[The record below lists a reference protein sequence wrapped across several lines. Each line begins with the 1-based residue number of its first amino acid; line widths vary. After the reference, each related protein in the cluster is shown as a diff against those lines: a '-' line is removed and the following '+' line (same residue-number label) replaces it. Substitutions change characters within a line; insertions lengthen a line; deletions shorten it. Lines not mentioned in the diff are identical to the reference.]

1 MSIPKGIL
9 ADDITNAGRGETLIG
24 NLLAASM
31 LSDAIKTSFGPCGL
45 EKMYVD
51 IMGES
56 IITKDGGRFLR
67 KIDVE
72 HPSAKVVIDGAN
84 TVDNSVGDG
93 TKSSV
98 ILVGSLAKNAIELI
112 KLGISPAVIITGY
125 QRATELSLETL
136 NEISE
141 TRNLEKGIFFDLVR
155 TALSSKSMS
164 SLVDDSENLSKI
176 IVDAVCSICDLK
188 TNYIEV
194 DDIKIEEKLGSASD
208 TKLVKGVIIDKTI
221 DNSLMP
227 RQISNAKIILINEE
241 LDAVRTKTESE
252 IIITS
257 PEQMSSF
264 LEAEKTEVLRKVKKI
279 AESGANVVFS
289 RKGISDMAQTYF
301 ARNGIIS
308 LRRVKEND
316 LFWLEKATGAKIC
329 QTIEK
334 ISPNEIGTANH
345 VYEKEI
351 GDDKMV
357 FVEGCK
363 KPKSV
368 TILIRAH
375 SKKYLDEFHRTVL
388 DGIYVLRDFIQNP
401 KIVGGG
407 GAFEAIV
414 ANKIRKV
421 MTSVDGKE
429 QLAMEKFAD
438 SLEQIPLTL
447 ATNAGMDYLSTL
459 SALRSKISSSNNGRC
474 EWYGIDTNQRKITE
488 TFSKKIFEPKILKEQ
503 VIKTTNDVIS
513 ILLGI
518 DDIFMKTPEM
528 FTHTHANGPTHTHK
542 GGSLKHEHHNERL
555 DRLGKE
561 QRGPHHYY

>member
-1 MSIPKGIL
+1 LSITKDIL
-9 ADDITNAGRGETLIG
+9 ADDITNAGRSETLIG

-31 LSDAIKTSFGPCGL
+31 ISDAIKTSFGPCGL
-45 EKMYVD
+45 EKMYID

-56 IITKDGGRFLR
+56 TITKDGATFLR

-84 TVDNSVGDG
+84 TVDNNVGDG

-221 DNSLMP
+221 DNRLMP

-375 SKKYLDEFHRTVL
+375 SKKYLDEFHRTIL

-528 FTHTHANGPTHTHK
+528 FTHTHANGTTHTHK

>member
-1 MSIPKGIL
+1 MSIPKDIL
-9 ADDITNAGRGETLIG
+9 ADDITNTGRNETLIG
-24 NLLAASM
+24 NLIAASM
-31 LSDAIKTSFGPCGL
+31 ISDAIKTSFGPAGF
-45 EKMYVD
+45 EKMYID

-56 IITKDGGRFLR
+56 TITKDGATFLR

-375 SKKYLDEFHRTVL
+375 SKKYLDEFHRTIL

-528 FTHTHANGPTHTHK
+528 FTHTHANGTTHTHK

>member
-1 MSIPKGIL
+1 LSITKDIL
-9 ADDITNAGRGETLIG
+9 ADDITNAGRSETLIG

-45 EKMYVD
+45 EKMYID

-56 IITKDGGRFLR
+56 TITKDGATFLR

-84 TVDNSVGDG
+84 TVDNNVGDG

-98 ILVGSLAKNAIELI
+98 ILIGSLAKNAIELI
-112 KLGISPAVIITGY
+112 KLGISPAVIVTGY
-125 QRATELSLETL
+125 QRAAELSLEIL

-141 TRNLEKGIFFDLVR
+141 TRDLEKGIFFDLVR

-176 IVDAVCSICDLK
+176 IVDAVCSVCNLK

-221 DNSLMP
+221 DSHLMP

-257 PEQMSSF
+257 PEQMSLF
-264 LEAEKTEVLRKVKKI
+264 LEAEKIDVLRKIKKI
-279 AESGANVVFS
+279 AKSGANVVFS
-289 RKGISDMAQTYF
+289 RKGISDIAQTYF
-301 ARNGIIS
+301 TRNGIIS

-316 LFWLEKATGAKIC
+316 LSWLEKATGAKIC

-375 SKKYLDEFHRTVL
+375 SKKYLDEFHRTIL

-407 GAFEAIV
+407 GAFEAIA

-438 SLEQIPLTL
+438 ALEQIPLTL

-503 VIKTTNDVIS
+503 IIKTTNDVIS
-513 ILLGI
+513 ILLEI

-528 FTHTHANGPTHTHK
+528 FTHTHANGNTHTHK
-542 GGSLKHEHHNERL
+542 GGSLKHEHHNEKL

-561 QRGPHHYY
+561 QRGSHHYY

>member
-1 MSIPKGIL
+1 MSITKDIL
-9 ADDITNAGRGETLIG
+9 ADDVTNAGRSETLIG

-31 LSDAIKTSFGPCGL
+31 ISDAIKTSFGPCGL
-45 EKMYVD
+45 EKMYID

-56 IITKDGGRFLR
+56 TITKDGATFLR

-84 TVDNSVGDG
+84 TVDNNVGDG

-136 NEISE
+136 NKISE

-176 IVDAVCSICDLK
+176 IVDAVCSVCNLK

-221 DNSLMP
+221 DSHLMP

-252 IIITS
+252 IVITS
-257 PEQMSSF
+257 PEQMSLF
-264 LEAEKTEVLRKVKKI
+264 LEAEKIDVLRKIKKI

-289 RKGISDMAQTYF
+289 RKGISAIAQTYF
-301 ARNGIIS
+301 TRNGIIS

-316 LFWLEKATGAKIC
+316 LSWLEKATGAKIC

-375 SKKYLDEFHRTVL
+375 SKKYLDEFHRTIL

-407 GAFEAIV
+407 GAFEAIA

-421 MTSVDGKE
+421 MNSVDGKE

-438 SLEQIPLTL
+438 ALEQIPLTL

-503 VIKTTNDVIS
+503 IIKTTNDVIS

-528 FTHTHANGPTHTHK
+528 FTHTHANGNTHTHK
-542 GGSLKHEHHNERL
+542 GGSLKHEHHNEKL

-561 QRGPHHYY
+561 QRGSHHYY

>member
-45 EKMYVD
+45 EKMYID

-56 IITKDGGRFLR
+56 IITKDGGTFLR

-221 DNSLMP
+221 DSHLMP

-257 PEQMSSF
+257 PKQMSLF
-264 LEAEKTEVLRKVKKI
+264 LEAEKTDVLRKVKKI
-279 AESGANVVFS
+279 AKSGANVVFS
-289 RKGISDMAQTYF
+289 RKGISDIAQTYF
-301 ARNGIIS
+301 TRNGIIS

-316 LFWLEKATGAKIC
+316 LSWLEKATGAKIC

-368 TILIRAH
+368 TILIREQ
-375 SKKYLDEFHRTVL
+375 SKKYLDEFHRTIL

-407 GAFEAIV
+407 GAFEAIA

-503 VIKTTNDVIS
+503 IIKTTNDVIS
-513 ILLGI
+513 ILLEI

-528 FTHTHANGPTHTHK
+528 FTHTHANGNTHTHK
-542 GGSLKHEHHNERL
+542 GGSLKHEHHNEKL

-561 QRGPHHYY
+561 QRGSHHYY

>member
-1 MSIPKGIL
+1 MSIPKDIL
-9 ADDITNAGRGETLIG
+9 ADDITNAGRSETLIG
-24 NLLAASM
+24 NLLAATM
-31 LSDAIKTSFGPCGL
+31 ISDAIKTSFGPCGL
-45 EKMYVD
+45 EKMYID

-56 IITKDGGRFLR
+56 TITKDGATFLR

-72 HPSAKVVIDGAN
+72 HPSTKVIIDGAN
-84 TVDNSVGDG
+84 TVDNNVGDG

-112 KLGISPAVIITGY
+112 KLGISPAVIVTGY

-164 SLVDDSENLSKI
+164 FLVDDSDNISKI

-221 DNSLMP
+221 DNHLMP

-257 PEQMSSF
+257 PEQMSLF
-264 LEAEKTEVLRKVKKI
+264 LEAEKNDVLRKVKKI
-279 AESGANVVFS
+279 AKSGANVVFS
-289 RKGISDMAQTYF
+289 RKGISDIAQTYF
-301 ARNGIIS
+301 TRNGIIS

-316 LFWLEKATGAKIC
+316 LSWLEKATGAKIC

-375 SKKYLDEFHRTVL
+375 SKKYLDEFHRTIL

-407 GAFEAIV
+407 GAFEAIA

-421 MTSVDGKE
+421 MNSVDGKE

-459 SALRSKISSSNNGRC
+459 SALRSKISSSNNGVC

-503 VIKTTNDVIS
+503 IIKTTNDVIS
-513 ILLGI
+513 ILLKI

-528 FTHTHANGPTHTHK
+528 FTHTHANGNTHTHK
-542 GGSLKHEHHNERL
+542 GGSLKHEHHNEKL

-561 QRGPHHYY
+561 QRGSHHYY

>member
-9 ADDITNAGRGETLIG
+9 ADDITNAGRNETLIG

-45 EKMYVD
+45 EKMYID

-56 IITKDGGRFLR
+56 IITKDGGTFLR

-375 SKKYLDEFHRTVL
+375 SKKYLDEFHRTIL

-528 FTHTHANGPTHTHK
+528 FTHTHANGTTHTHK

>member
-1 MSIPKGIL
+1 MSIPKDIL
-9 ADDITNAGRGETLIG
+9 ADDITNAGRNETLIG

-45 EKMYVD
+45 EKMYID

-56 IITKDGGRFLR
+56 IITKDGGTFLR

-112 KLGISPAVIITGY
+112 KLGISPAVIVTGY

-375 SKKYLDEFHRTVL
+375 SKKYLDEFHRTIL

-528 FTHTHANGPTHTHK
+528 FTHTHANGTTHTHK

>member
-9 ADDITNAGRGETLIG
+9 ADDITNAGRSETLIG

-45 EKMYVD
+45 EKMYID

-56 IITKDGGRFLR
+56 IITKDGGTFLR

-375 SKKYLDEFHRTVL
+375 SKKYLDEFHRTIL

-528 FTHTHANGPTHTHK
+528 FTHTHANGTTHTHK

>member
-45 EKMYVD
+45 EKMYID

-56 IITKDGGRFLR
+56 IITKDGGTFLR

-345 VYEKEI
+345 VYEKKI

-528 FTHTHANGPTHTHK
+528 FTHTHANGTTHTHK

>member
-45 EKMYVD
+45 EKMYID

-56 IITKDGGRFLR
+56 IITKDGGTFLR

-375 SKKYLDEFHRTVL
+375 SKKYLDEFHRTIL

-407 GAFEAIV
+407 GAFEAIA

-528 FTHTHANGPTHTHK
+528 FTHTHANGTTHTHK

>member
-45 EKMYVD
+45 EKMYID

-56 IITKDGGRFLR
+56 TITKDGATFLR

-84 TVDNSVGDG
+84 TVDNNVGDG

-125 QRATELSLETL
+125 QRATELSLEIL

-221 DNSLMP
+221 DSHLMP

-257 PEQMSSF
+257 PEQMSLF
-264 LEAEKTEVLRKVKKI
+264 LEAEKIDVLRKIKKI

-289 RKGISDMAQTYF
+289 RKGISDIAQTYF
-301 ARNGIIS
+301 TRNGIIS

-316 LFWLEKATGAKIC
+316 LSWLEKATGAKIC

-375 SKKYLDEFHRTVL
+375 SKKYLDEFHRTIL

-407 GAFEAIV
+407 GAFEAIA

-421 MTSVDGKE
+421 MNSVDGKE

-438 SLEQIPLTL
+438 ALEQIPLTL

-503 VIKTTNDVIS
+503 IIKTTNDVIS

-528 FTHTHANGPTHTHK
+528 FTHTHANGTTHTHK

>member
-9 ADDITNAGRGETLIG
+9 ADDVTNAGRNETLIG

-45 EKMYVD
+45 EKMYID

-56 IITKDGGRFLR
+56 IITKDGGTFLR

-375 SKKYLDEFHRTVL
+375 SKKYLDEFHRTIL

>member
-45 EKMYVD
+45 EKMYID

-56 IITKDGGRFLR
+56 IITKDGGTFLR

-141 TRNLEKGIFFDLVR
+141 TRNLEKGVFFDLVR

-375 SKKYLDEFHRTVL
+375 SKKYLDEFHRTIL

-528 FTHTHANGPTHTHK
+528 FTHTHANGTTHTHK

>member
-1 MSIPKGIL
+1 LSIPKGIL

-45 EKMYVD
+45 EKMYID

-56 IITKDGGRFLR
+56 IITKDGGTFLR

-375 SKKYLDEFHRTVL
+375 SKKYLDEFHRTIL

-429 QLAMEKFAD
+429 QLAMAKFAD

>member
-1 MSIPKGIL
+1 MSIPKDIL
-9 ADDITNAGRGETLIG
+9 ADDITNAGRSETLIG
-24 NLLAASM
+24 NLLAATM
-31 LSDAIKTSFGPCGL
+31 ISDAIKTSFGPCGL
-45 EKMYVD
+45 EKMYID

-56 IITKDGGRFLR
+56 TITKDGATFLR

-72 HPSAKVVIDGAN
+72 HPSTKVIIDGAN
-84 TVDNSVGDG
+84 TVDNNVGDG

-112 KLGISPAVIITGY
+112 KLGISPAVIVTGY
-125 QRATELSLETL
+125 QRAAKLSLEIL

-164 SLVDDSENLSKI
+164 FLVDDSDNISKI

-194 DDIKIEEKLGSASD
+194 DDIKIEEKLGSVSD

-221 DNSLMP
+221 DNHLMP

-252 IIITS
+252 IVITS
-257 PEQMSSF
+257 PEQMSLF
-264 LEAEKTEVLRKVKKI
+264 LEAEKNDVLRKVKKI
-279 AESGANVVFS
+279 AKSGANVVFS
-289 RKGISDMAQTYF
+289 RKGISDIAQTYF
-301 ARNGIIS
+301 TRNGIIS

-316 LFWLEKATGAKIC
+316 LSWLEKATGAKIC

-375 SKKYLDEFHRTVL
+375 SKKYLDEFHRTIL

-407 GAFEAIV
+407 GAFEAIA

-438 SLEQIPLTL
+438 ALEQIPLTL

-503 VIKTTNDVIS
+503 IIKTTNDVIS

-528 FTHTHANGPTHTHK
+528 FTHTHANGNTHTHK
-542 GGSLKHEHHNERL
+542 GGSLKHEHHNEKL

-561 QRGPHHYY
+561 QRGSHHYY

>member
-1 MSIPKGIL
+1 MSIPKDIL
-9 ADDITNAGRGETLIG
+9 ADDITNAGRSETLIG
-24 NLLAASM
+24 NLLAATM
-31 LSDAIKTSFGPCGL
+31 ISDAIKTSFGPCGL
-45 EKMYVD
+45 EKMYID

-56 IITKDGGRFLR
+56 TITKDGATFLR

-84 TVDNSVGDG
+84 TVDNNVGDG

-112 KLGISPAVIITGY
+112 KLGISPSVIVTGY
-125 QRATELSLETL
+125 QRAAELSLEIL

-164 SLVDDSENLSKI
+164 FLVDDSDNISKI

-194 DDIKIEEKLGSASD
+194 DDIKIEEKLGSVSD

-221 DNSLMP
+221 DNHLMP

-252 IIITS
+252 IVITS
-257 PEQMSSF
+257 PEQMSLF
-264 LEAEKTEVLRKVKKI
+264 LEAEKIDVLRKIKKI

-289 RKGISDMAQTYF
+289 RKGISAIAQTYF
-301 ARNGIIS
+301 TRNGIIS

-316 LFWLEKATGAKIC
+316 LSWLEKATGAKIC

-375 SKKYLDEFHRTVL
+375 SKKYLDEFHRTIL

-407 GAFEAIV
+407 GAFEAIA

-421 MTSVDGKE
+421 MNSVDGKE

-503 VIKTTNDVIS
+503 IIKTTNDVIS
-513 ILLGI
+513 ILLKI

-528 FTHTHANGPTHTHK
+528 FTHTHANGNTHTHK
-542 GGSLKHEHHNERL
+542 GGSLKHEHHNEKL

-561 QRGPHHYY
+561 QRGSHHYY

>member
-1 MSIPKGIL
+1 MSITKDIL
-9 ADDITNAGRGETLIG
+9 ADDITNAGRSETLIG

-45 EKMYVD
+45 EKMYID

-56 IITKDGGRFLR
+56 IITKDGGTFLR

-375 SKKYLDEFHRTVL
+375 SKKYLDEFHRTIL

-528 FTHTHANGPTHTHK
+528 FTHTHANGTTHTHK

>member
-1 MSIPKGIL
+1 MSIPKDIL
-9 ADDITNAGRGETLIG
+9 ANDVTNAGRNETLIG

-45 EKMYVD
+45 EKMYID

-56 IITKDGGRFLR
+56 IITKDGGTFLR

-375 SKKYLDEFHRTVL
+375 SKKYLDEFHRTIL

-438 SLEQIPLTL
+438 ALEQIPLTL

-528 FTHTHANGPTHTHK
+528 FTHTHANGTTHTHK

>member
-1 MSIPKGIL
+1 MSIPKDIL
-9 ADDITNAGRGETLIG
+9 ANDVTNAGRNETLIG

-45 EKMYVD
+45 EKMYID

-56 IITKDGGRFLR
+56 IITKDGGTFLR

-375 SKKYLDEFHRTVL
+375 SKKYLDEFHRTIL

-429 QLAMEKFAD
+429 QLAMAKFAD

>member
-1 MSIPKGIL
+1 MSIPKDIL
-9 ADDITNAGRGETLIG
+9 ADDITNAGRSETLIG
-24 NLLAASM
+24 NLLAATM
-31 LSDAIKTSFGPCGL
+31 ISDAIKTSFGPCGL
-45 EKMYVD
+45 EKMYID

-56 IITKDGGRFLR
+56 TITKDGATFLR

-72 HPSAKVVIDGAN
+72 HPSTKVIIDGAN
-84 TVDNSVGDG
+84 TVDNNVGDG

-112 KLGISPAVIITGY
+112 KLGISPAVIVTGY
-125 QRATELSLETL
+125 QRAAKLSLEIL

-176 IVDAVCSICDLK
+176 IVDAVCSVCNLK

-221 DNSLMP
+221 DSHLMP

-301 ARNGIIS
+301 TRNGIIS

-316 LFWLEKATGAKIC
+316 LSWLEKATGAKIC

-375 SKKYLDEFHRTVL
+375 SKKYLDEFHRTIL

-407 GAFEAIV
+407 GAFEAIA

-503 VIKTTNDVIS
+503 IIKTTNDVIS

-528 FTHTHANGPTHTHK
+528 FTHTHANGNTHTHK
-542 GGSLKHEHHNERL
+542 GGSLKHEHHNEKL

-561 QRGPHHYY
+561 QRGSHHYY

>member
-45 EKMYVD
+45 EKMYID

-56 IITKDGGRFLR
+56 IITKDGGTFLR

-334 ISPNEIGTANH
+334 ISPSEIGSANQ

-363 KPKSV
+363 KPKAV
-368 TILIRAH
+368 TILIRAN

-421 MTSVDGKE
+421 MTSVEGRE

-447 ATNAGMDYLSTL
+447 ATNAGMNYLSTL

-474 EWYGIDTNQRKITE
+474 RWYGIDTNQRKITE
-488 TFSKKIFEPKILKEQ
+488 TFSKKILEPKIVKEQ
-503 VIKTTNDVIS
+503 VIKTVNDVIS
-513 ILLGI
+513 ILLEI
-518 DDIFMKTPEM
+518 DDIFMKTPAM
-528 FTHTHANGPTHTHK
+528 FTHTHANGTTHTHK
-542 GGSLKHEHHNERL
+542 GGSLKHEHHNEKL

-561 QRGPHHYY
+561 QRGSHHYY

>member
-45 EKMYVD
+45 EKMYID

-56 IITKDGGRFLR
+56 IITKDGGTFLR

-375 SKKYLDEFHRTVL
+375 SKKYLDEFHRTIL

-429 QLAMEKFAD
+429 QLAMGKFAD

-528 FTHTHANGPTHTHK
+528 FTHTHANGTTHTHK

>member
-45 EKMYVD
+45 EKMYID

-56 IITKDGGRFLR
+56 IITKDGGTFLR

-221 DNSLMP
+221 DNRLMP

-279 AESGANVVFS
+279 AKSGANVVFS

-375 SKKYLDEFHRTVL
+375 SKKYLDEFHRTIL

-528 FTHTHANGPTHTHK
+528 FTHTHATGTTHAHK

>member
-45 EKMYVD
+45 EKMYID

-56 IITKDGGRFLR
+56 IITKDGGTFLR

-345 VYEKEI
+345 VYEKKI

-375 SKKYLDEFHRTVL
+375 SKKYLDEFHRTIL

-528 FTHTHANGPTHTHK
+528 FTHTHANGTTHTHK

>member
-9 ADDITNAGRGETLIG
+9 ADDITNTGRNETLIG
-24 NLLAASM
+24 NLIAASM
-31 LSDAIKTSFGPCGL
+31 ISDAIKTSFGPAGF
-45 EKMYVD
+45 EKMYID

-56 IITKDGGRFLR
+56 TITKDGGTFLR

-112 KLGISPAVIITGY
+112 KLGISPAVIVTGY

-289 RKGISDMAQTYF
+289 RKGISDMVQTYF

-375 SKKYLDEFHRTVL
+375 SKKYLDEFHRTIL

-528 FTHTHANGPTHTHK
+528 FTHTHANGTTHTHK

>member
-45 EKMYVD
+45 EKMYID

-56 IITKDGGRFLR
+56 TITKDGATFLR

-375 SKKYLDEFHRTVL
+375 SKKYLDEFHRTIL

-528 FTHTHANGPTHTHK
+528 FTHTHANGTTHTHK

>member
-45 EKMYVD
+45 EKMYID

-56 IITKDGGRFLR
+56 TITKDGGTFLR

-375 SKKYLDEFHRTVL
+375 SKKYLDEFHRTIL

-528 FTHTHANGPTHTHK
+528 FTHTHANGTTHTHK

>member
-45 EKMYVD
+45 EKMYID

-56 IITKDGGRFLR
+56 IITKDGGTFLR

-316 LFWLEKATGAKIC
+316 LSWLEKATGAKIC

-375 SKKYLDEFHRTVL
+375 SKKYLDEFHRTIL

-528 FTHTHANGPTHTHK
+528 FTHTHANGTTHTHK

>member
-1 MSIPKGIL
+1 MSIPKDIL
-9 ADDITNAGRGETLIG
+9 ADDITNAGRNETLIG
-24 NLLAASM
+24 NLLAATM
-31 LSDAIKTSFGPCGL
+31 ISDAIKTSFGPCGL
-45 EKMYVD
+45 EKMYID

-56 IITKDGGRFLR
+56 TITKDGATFLR

-72 HPSAKVVIDGAN
+72 HPSTKVIIDGAN
-84 TVDNSVGDG
+84 TVDNNVGDG

-112 KLGISPAVIITGY
+112 KLGISPSVIVTGY
-125 QRATELSLETL
+125 QRAAELSLEIL

-164 SLVDDSENLSKI
+164 FLVDDSDNISKI

-194 DDIKIEEKLGSASD
+194 DDIKIEEKLGSVSD

-221 DNSLMP
+221 DNHLMP

-257 PEQMSSF
+257 PEQMSLF
-264 LEAEKTEVLRKVKKI
+264 LEAEKTDVLRKVKKI
-279 AESGANVVFS
+279 AKSGANVVFS
-289 RKGISDMAQTYF
+289 RKGISDIAQTYF
-301 ARNGIIS
+301 TRNGIIS

-316 LFWLEKATGAKIC
+316 LSWLEKATGAKIC

-375 SKKYLDEFHRTVL
+375 SKKYLDEFHRTIL

-407 GAFEAIV
+407 GAFEAIA

-421 MTSVDGKE
+421 MNSVDGKE

-459 SALRSKISSSNNGRC
+459 SALRSKISSSNNGVC

-503 VIKTTNDVIS
+503 IIKTTNDVIS
-513 ILLGI
+513 ILLKI

-528 FTHTHANGPTHTHK
+528 FTHTHANGNTHTHK
-542 GGSLKHEHHNERL
+542 GGSLKHEHHNEKL

-561 QRGPHHYY
+561 QRGSHHYY

>member
-45 EKMYVD
+45 EKMYID

-56 IITKDGGRFLR
+56 IITKDGGTFLR

-257 PEQMSSF
+257 PEQMSAF

-375 SKKYLDEFHRTVL
+375 SKKYLDEFHRTIL

-429 QLAMEKFAD
+429 QLAMGKFAD

-528 FTHTHANGPTHTHK
+528 FTHTHANGTTHTHK

>member
-1 MSIPKGIL
+1 LSIPKGIL

-45 EKMYVD
+45 EKMYID

-56 IITKDGGRFLR
+56 IITKDGGTFLR

-329 QTIEK
+329 QAIEK

-368 TILIRAH
+368 TILIRAN
-375 SKKYLDEFHRTVL
+375 SKKYLDEFHRTIL

-421 MTSVDGKE
+421 MTSVEGRE

-528 FTHTHANGPTHTHK
+528 FTHTHANGTTHTHK

>member
-1 MSIPKGIL
+1 MSITKDIL
-9 ADDITNAGRGETLIG
+9 ADDVTNAGRSETLIG
-24 NLLAASM
+24 NLLAAGM

-45 EKMYVD
+45 EKMYID

-56 IITKDGGRFLR
+56 TITKDGATFLR

-84 TVDNSVGDG
+84 TVDNNVGDG

-112 KLGISPAVIITGY
+112 KLGISPAVIVTGY
-125 QRATELSLETL
+125 QRAAELSLEIL

-141 TRNLEKGIFFDLVR
+141 TRDLEKGIFFDLVR

-176 IVDAVCSICDLK
+176 IVDAVCSVCNLK

-221 DNSLMP
+221 DSHLMP

-257 PEQMSSF
+257 PKQMSLF
-264 LEAEKTEVLRKVKKI
+264 LEAEKTDVLRKVKKI
-279 AESGANVVFS
+279 AKSGANVVFS
-289 RKGISDMAQTYF
+289 RKGISDIAQTYF
-301 ARNGIIS
+301 TRNGIIS

-316 LFWLEKATGAKIC
+316 LSWLEKATGAKIC

-375 SKKYLDEFHRTVL
+375 SKKYLDEFHRTIL

-407 GAFEAIV
+407 GAFEAIA

-438 SLEQIPLTL
+438 ALEQIPLTL

-503 VIKTTNDVIS
+503 IIKTTNDVIS
-513 ILLGI
+513 ILLEI

-528 FTHTHANGPTHTHK
+528 FTHTHANGNTHTHK
-542 GGSLKHEHHNERL
+542 GGSLKHEHHNEKL

-561 QRGPHHYY
+561 QRGSHHYY

>member
-45 EKMYVD
+45 EKMYID

-56 IITKDGGRFLR
+56 IITKDGGTFLR

-375 SKKYLDEFHRTVL
+375 SKKYLDEFHRTIL

-429 QLAMEKFAD
+429 QLAMAKFAD

>member
-45 EKMYVD
+45 EKMYID

-56 IITKDGGRFLR
+56 IITKDGGTFLR

-221 DNSLMP
+221 DNRLMP

-375 SKKYLDEFHRTVL
+375 SKKYLDEFHRTIL

-528 FTHTHANGPTHTHK
+528 FTHTHANGTTHTHK

>member
-1 MSIPKGIL
+1 LSIPKDIL
-9 ADDITNAGRGETLIG
+9 ADDITNAGRNETLIG

-45 EKMYVD
+45 EKMYID

-56 IITKDGGRFLR
+56 IITKDGGTFLR

-345 VYEKEI
+345 VYEKKI

-363 KPKSV
+363 KPKAV
-368 TILIRAH
+368 TILIRAN

-414 ANKIRKV
+414 ANRIRKV
-421 MTSVDGKE
+421 MTSVEGRE

-447 ATNAGMDYLSTL
+447 ATNAGMNYLSTL

-474 EWYGIDTNQRKITE
+474 KWYGIDATQRKITE
-488 TFSKKIFEPKILKEQ
+488 TFSKKILEPKILKEQ
-503 VIKTTNDVIS
+503 VIKTVNDVIS
-513 ILLGI
+513 ILLEI

-528 FTHTHANGPTHTHK
+528 FTHTHANGTTHTHK
-542 GGSLKHEHHNERL
+542 GGSLKHEHHNEKL

-561 QRGPHHYY
+561 QRGSHHYY

>member
-9 ADDITNAGRGETLIG
+9 ADDITNTGRNETLIG
-24 NLLAASM
+24 NLIAASM
-31 LSDAIKTSFGPCGL
+31 ISDAIKTSFGPCGL
-45 EKMYVD
+45 EKMYID

-56 IITKDGGRFLR
+56 TITKDGATFLR

-84 TVDNSVGDG
+84 TVDNNVGDG

-112 KLGISPAVIITGY
+112 KSGISPHVIVNGY
-125 QRATELSLETL
+125 QHAAELSLEIL

-176 IVDAVCSICDLK
+176 IVDAVCSVCNLK

-221 DNSLMP
+221 DSHLMP

-257 PEQMSSF
+257 PKQMSLF
-264 LEAEKTEVLRKVKKI
+264 LEAEKTDVLKKVKKI
-279 AESGANVVFS
+279 AKSGANVVFS
-289 RKGISDMAQTYF
+289 RKGISDIAQTYF
-301 ARNGIIS
+301 TRNGIIS

-316 LFWLEKATGAKIC
+316 LSWLEKATGAKIC

-334 ISPNEIGTANH
+334 ISPNEIGTANR

-375 SKKYLDEFHRTVL
+375 SKKYLDEFHRTIL

-528 FTHTHANGPTHTHK
+528 FTHTHANGTTHTHK

>member
-45 EKMYVD
+45 EKMYID

-56 IITKDGGRFLR
+56 IITKDGGTFLR

-112 KLGISPAVIITGY
+112 KLGISPAVIVTGY

-289 RKGISDMAQTYF
+289 RKGISAIAQTYF
-301 ARNGIIS
+301 TRNGIIS

-316 LFWLEKATGAKIC
+316 LSWLEKATGAKIC

-375 SKKYLDEFHRTVL
+375 SKKYLDEFHRTIL

-407 GAFEAIV
+407 GAFEAIA

-528 FTHTHANGPTHTHK
+528 FTHTHANGTTHTHK